1 MPRKKINRW
10 ISLMKEWW
18 TWIKVKR
25 VIIAETILNR
35 RRMIA
40 LRGRLW
46 VLFPNLMAK
55 EVNWNVKEAGRQIKL
70 PNNEILPP
78 RAELKTAMVLNPKTL
93 QIHDCSKARVIRE
106 LSKKTPMRITK
117 PTTMKMITNQKMTTK
132 GKIKLSLE
140 CWLGS
145 LKINKC
151 LLKKCR
157 VMMKRVTVSRNK
169 NLKGLRI
176 LRNTRS

>member
-1 MPRKKINRW
+1 
-10 ISLMKEWW
+10 
-18 TWIKVKR
+18 
-25 VIIAETILNR
+25 
-35 RRMIA
+35 
-40 LRGRLW
+40 
-46 VLFPNLMAK
+46 
-55 EVNWNVKEAGRQIKL
+55 
-70 PNNEILPP
+70 
-78 RAELKTAMVLNPKTL
+78 
-93 QIHDCSKARVIRE
+93 

-117 PTTMKMITNQKMTTK
+117 PTTMKMITNQKMTRK